1 MLAFN
6 CYYDAIGFDSS
17 GLAAPAELI
26 RKARH
31 EQTQTSIQKREA
43 SLRDIKKG
51 KEMKYIVAI
60 IQPGKVEAVYNALL
74 EIGVSG
80 LTTTEVQG
88 YGRQKGK
95 TEMYRGAEYTVN
107 FLPKMKI
114 EVAVSGKMAGKVVA
128 AIKTASES
136 GKIGDGK
143 IFTLD
148 LADAMRIRTG
158 ETGAEAL

>member
-6 CYYDAIGFDSS
+6 CYYDAIGFGSN
-17 GLAAPAELI
+17 GLAAPTGSI
-26 RKARH
+26 REARH
-31 EQTQTSIQKREA
+31 EQ
-43 SLRDIKKG
+43 SLTCRDKKKMRRRDIKKG
-51 KEMKYIVAI
+51 EKMKYIVAI

-80 LTTTEVQG
+80 LTTTEVHG

-95 TEMYRGAEYTVN
+95 TEMYRGAEYIVN

-114 EVAVSGKMAGKVVA
+114 EVAVSSKIAGKVVA

>member
-6 CYYDAIGFDSS
+6 CYHDAIECDSN
-17 GLAAPAELI
+17 GLAAPTELL
-26 RKARH
+26 REARH
-31 EQTQTSIQKREA
+31 EQTQTSIHKKET

-60 IQPGKVEAVYNALL
+60 IQPGKVEAVHNALL
-74 EIGVSG
+74 EIGVNG
-80 LTTTEVQG
+80 LTTTEVHG

-114 EVAVSGKMAGKVVA
+114 EVAVSGSF
-128 AIKTASES
+128 AS
-136 GKIGDGK
+136 GN
-143 IFTLD
+143 LN
-148 LADAMRIRTG
+148 L
-158 ETGAEAL
+158 

>member
-1 MLAFN
+1 
-6 CYYDAIGFDSS
+6 
-17 GLAAPAELI
+17 
-26 RKARH
+26 
-31 EQTQTSIQKREA
+31 
-43 SLRDIKKG
+43 
-51 KEMKYIVAI
+51 MKYIVAI

-95 TEMYRGAEYTVN
+95 TEMYRGAEYVVN

-114 EVAVSGKMAGKVVA
+114 EVAVSTEMAGEVVA
-128 AIKTASES
+128 AIKSASES

-143 IFTLD
+143 IFVVNLEQ
-148 LADAMRIRTG
+148 AVRIRTG
-158 ETGAEAL
+158 ESGNDAL

>member
-1 MLAFN
+1 
-6 CYYDAIGFDSS
+6 
-17 GLAAPAELI
+17 
-26 RKARH
+26 
-31 EQTQTSIQKREA
+31 
-43 SLRDIKKG
+43 
-51 KEMKYIVAI
+51 MKYIVAI
-60 IQPGKVEAVYNALL
+60 IQPGKVEAVYNALHEL
-74 EIGVSG
+74 GVSG

-95 TEMYRGAEYTVN
+95 TEMYRGAEYVVN
-107 FLPKMKI
+107 FLPKMKV
-114 EVAVSGKMAGKVVA
+114 EVAVPSKMSGKVVA
-128 AIKTASES
+128 AIRDASET

>member
-1 MLAFN
+1 MKPAT
-6 CYYDAIGFDSS
+6 SS
-17 GLAAPAELI
+17 RRRTDK
-26 RKARH
+26 RKEVR
-31 EQTQTSIQKREA
+31 RF
-43 SLRDIKKG
+43 DIKKG
-51 KEMKYIVAI
+51 KKMKYIVAI

-74 EIGVSG
+74 ELGVSG
-80 LTTTEVQG
+80 LTTSEVHG

-95 TEMYRGAEYTVN
+95 TEMYRGAEYVVN
-107 FLPKMKI
+107 FIPKMKI
-114 EVAVSGKMAGKVVA
+114 EVAVSSKMADQVVA
-128 AIKTASES
+128 AIKSASES

>member
-1 MLAFN
+1 
-6 CYYDAIGFDSS
+6 
-17 GLAAPAELI
+17 
-26 RKARH
+26 
-31 EQTQTSIQKREA
+31 
-43 SLRDIKKG
+43 
-51 KEMKYIVAI
+51 MKYIVAI

-74 EIGVSG
+74 EIGISG
-80 LTTTEVQG
+80 LTTSEVHG

-95 TEMYRGAEYTVN
+95 TEMYRGAEYIVN
-107 FLPKMKI
+107 FIPKMKI
-114 EVAVSGKMAGKVVA
+114 EVAVSSKMAEKAVA
-128 AIKTASES
+128 AIKSASES

>member
-1 MLAFN
+1 MRKR
-6 CYYDAIGFDSS
+6 DSR
-17 GLAAPAELI
+17 LQPT
-26 RKARH
+26 RR
-31 EQTQTSIQKREA
+31 RY
-43 SLRDIKKG
+43 IKKG
-51 KEMKYIVAI
+51 EDMKYIVAI
-60 IQPGKVEAVYNALL
+60 IQPGKVEDVYNALL
-74 EIGVSG
+74 EIGISG

-95 TEMYRGAEYTVN
+95 TEMYRGAEYNVN
-107 FLPKMKI
+107 SLPKMKI
-114 EVAVSGKMAGKVVA
+114 EVAVSSKDAGKVVS
-128 AIKTASES
+128 AIKDASES

>member
-6 CYYDAIGFDSS
+6 CYHDVIEHDSS
-17 GLAAPAELI
+17 GLAAPTELI
-26 RKARH
+26 REARH
-31 EQTQTSIQKREA
+31 EQTQTSSQKKVA

-60 IQPGKVEAVYNALL
+60 IQPGKVEAVYSALL

-80 LTTTEVQG
+80 LTTTEVHG

-114 EVAVSGKMAGKVVA
+114 EVAVSSKMAGKVVT

>member
-1 MLAFN
+1 
-6 CYYDAIGFDSS
+6 
-17 GLAAPAELI
+17 
-26 RKARH
+26 
-31 EQTQTSIQKREA
+31 
-43 SLRDIKKG
+43 
-51 KEMKYIVAI
+51 MKYIVAI

-74 EIGVSG
+74 EVGING
-80 LTTTEVQG
+80 LTTTEVHG

-95 TEMYRGAEYTVN
+95 TEMYRGAEYVVN
-107 FLPKMKI
+107 FIPKMKI
-114 EVAVSGKMAGKVVA
+114 EVAVSTKMAGKVVA
-128 AIKTASES
+128 AIKAASES

>member
-1 MLAFN
+1 
-6 CYYDAIGFDSS
+6 
-17 GLAAPAELI
+17 
-26 RKARH
+26 
-31 EQTQTSIQKREA
+31 
-43 SLRDIKKG
+43 
-51 KEMKYIVAI
+51 MKYIVAI

-74 EIGVSG
+74 DLGVSG

-95 TEMYRGAEYTVN
+95 TEMYRGAEYVVN
-107 FLPKMKI
+107 FLPKMKV
-114 EVAVSGKMAGKVVA
+114 EVAVTSKMASKVVA
-128 AIKTASES
+128 TIRAAAET

>member
-1 MLAFN
+1 MRQR
-6 CYYDAIGFDSS
+6 DSR
-17 GLAAPAELI
+17 LQPT
-26 RKARH
+26 RR
-31 EQTQTSIQKREA
+31 RY
-43 SLRDIKKG
+43 IKKG
-51 KEMKYIVAI
+51 EDMKYIVAI
-60 IQPGKVEAVYNALL
+60 IQPGKVEDVYNALL
-74 EIGVSG
+74 EIGISG

-95 TEMYRGAEYTVN
+95 TEMYRGAEYNVN

-114 EVAVSGKMAGKVVA
+114 EVAVSSKDAGKVVS
-128 AIKTASES
+128 AIKDASES

>member
-1 MLAFN
+1 MRKR
-6 CYYDAIGFDSS
+6 DSR
-17 GLAAPAELI
+17 LQPT
-26 RKARH
+26 RR
-31 EQTQTSIQKREA
+31 RY
-43 SLRDIKKG
+43 IKKG
-51 KEMKYIVAI
+51 EDMKYIVAI
-60 IQPGKVEAVYNALL
+60 IQPGKVEDVYNALL
-74 EIGVSG
+74 EIGISG

-95 TEMYRGAEYTVN
+95 TEMYRGAEYNVN

-114 EVAVSGKMAGKVVA
+114 EVAVSSKDAGKVVS
-128 AIKTASES
+128 AIKDASES

>member
-6 CYYDAIGFDSS
+6 CYHDVIECDSN
-17 GLAAPAELI
+17 GLAAPTVLI
-26 RKARH
+26 REGRH
-31 EQTQTSIQKREA
+31 EQTQTSSQKKVA
-43 SLRDIKKG
+43 GLRDIKKG

-80 LTTTEVQG
+80 LTTTEVHG

-114 EVAVSGKMAGKVVA
+114 EVAVSGKMADKVVA

>member
-1 MLAFN
+1 MRKR
-6 CYYDAIGFDSS
+6 DSR
-17 GLAAPAELI
+17 LQPT
-26 RKARH
+26 RR
-31 EQTQTSIQKREA
+31 RY
-43 SLRDIKKG
+43 IKKG
-51 KEMKYIVAI
+51 EDMKYIVAI
-60 IQPGKVEAVYNALL
+60 IQPGKVEDVYNALL
-74 EIGVSG
+74 EIGISG

-95 TEMYRGAEYTVN
+95 TEMYRGAEYSVN
-107 FLPKMKI
+107 FLPKMKV
-114 EVAVSGKMAGKVVA
+114 EVAVSSKEAAKVVT
-128 AIKTASES
+128 AIKAASES

>member
-6 CYYDAIGFDSS
+6 CYYTTIECDSN
-17 GLAAPAELI
+17 GPAAPTELI
-26 RKARH
+26 REARH
-31 EQTQTSIQKREA
+31 EQ
-43 SLRDIKKG
+43 SLTCQHFKKTRRRDIKKG
-51 KEMKYIVAI
+51 KKMKYIVAI
-60 IQPGKVEAVYNALL
+60 IQPGRVEAVYNALL
-74 EIGVSG
+74 EIGISG
-80 LTTTEVQG
+80 LTTSEVHG

-95 TEMYRGAEYTVN
+95 TEMYRGAEYVVN

-114 EVAVSGKMAGKVVA
+114 EVAVSSKMAGKVVA

>member
-1 MLAFN
+1 MTRVVWRRQRSYSVKPPRAVADVSQ
-6 CYYDAIGFDSS
+6 C
-17 GLAAPAELI
+17 
-26 RKARH
+26 
-31 EQTQTSIQKREA
+31 IQKTRR
-43 SLRDIKKG
+43 RDIKKG
-51 KEMKYIVAI
+51 KKMKYIVAI

-80 LTTTEVQG
+80 LTTTEVHG

-95 TEMYRGAEYTVN
+95 TEMYRGAEYVVN
-107 FLPKMKI
+107 FIPKMKI
-114 EVAVSGKMAGKVVA
+114 EVAVSSKMVGKVVA

>member
-6 CYYDAIGFDSS
+6 CYHGAIEYVSS
-17 GLAAPAELI
+17 GLAAPTELL
-26 RKARH
+26 REARH
-31 EQTQTSIQKREA
+31 EQTQTSIQKKET

-60 IQPGKVEAVYNALL
+60 IQPGKVEAVHNALL
-74 EIGVSG
+74 EIGVNG
-80 LTTTEVQG
+80 LTTTEVHG

-114 EVAVSGKMAGKVVA
+114 EVAVSSKMAGKVVA

>member
-1 MLAFN
+1 MRTR
-6 CYYDAIGFDSS
+6 DSCFQ
-17 GLAAPAELI
+17 AT
-26 RKARH
+26 RR
-31 EQTQTSIQKREA
+31 RY
-43 SLRDIKKG
+43 IKKG
-51 KEMKYIVAI
+51 EDMKYIVAI
-60 IQPGKVEAVYNALL
+60 IQPGKVEDVYNALL
-74 EIGVSG
+74 EIGISG

-95 TEMYRGAEYTVN
+95 TEMYRGAEYNVN

-114 EVAVSGKMAGKVVA
+114 EVAVSSEDAGKVVS
-128 AIKTASES
+128 AIKDASES

>member
-1 MLAFN
+1 
-6 CYYDAIGFDSS
+6 
-17 GLAAPAELI
+17 
-26 RKARH
+26 
-31 EQTQTSIQKREA
+31 
-43 SLRDIKKG
+43 
-51 KEMKYIVAI
+51 MKYIVAI

-74 EIGVSG
+74 EIGISG
-80 LTTTEVQG
+80 LTTSEVNG

-95 TEMYRGAEYTVN
+95 TEMYRGAEYVVN
-107 FLPKMKI
+107 FIPKMKI
-114 EVAVSGKMAGKVVA
+114 EVAVSSKMAGQVVS

-158 ETGAEAL
+158 ETGADAL

>member
-6 CYYDAIGFDSS
+6 CYHDVTECGSG
-17 GLAAPAELI
+17 GLAAPTELI
-26 RKARH
+26 REARH
-31 EQTQTSIQKREA
+31 EQ
-43 SLRDIKKG
+43 SLTYQDYKKIRRRDIKKG
-51 KEMKYIVAI
+51 KKMKYIVAI

-74 EIGVSG
+74 EVGVSG
-80 LTTTEVQG
+80 LTTTEVHG

-95 TEMYRGAEYTVN
+95 TEMYRGAEYVVN

-114 EVAVSGKMAGKVVA
+114 EVAVSSKMAGKVVA
-128 AIKTASES
+128 AIKSASES

>member
-1 MLAFN
+1 MR
-6 CYYDAIGFDSS
+6 G
-17 GLAAPAELI
+17 
-26 RKARH
+26 H
-31 EQTQTSIQKREA
+31 E
-43 SLRDIKKG
+43 IKKG
-51 KEMKYIVAI
+51 ENMKYIVAI
-60 IQPGKVEAVYNALL
+60 IQPGKVEAVYSALL

-80 LTTTEVQG
+80 LTTSEVHG

-95 TEMYRGAEYTVN
+95 TEMYRGAEYVVN
-107 FLPKMKI
+107 FIPKMKI
-114 EVAVSGKMAGKVVA
+114 EVAVSSKMAGDVVA
-128 AIKTASES
+128 AIKSASES

>member
-6 CYYDAIGFDSS
+6 CYHGAIECDSS
-17 GLAAPAELI
+17 GLAAPTELI
-26 RKARH
+26 REARH
-31 EQTQTSIQKREA
+31 EQTQTSSQKKVA
-43 SLRDIKKG
+43 GLRDIKKG

-80 LTTTEVQG
+80 LTTTEVHG

-95 TEMYRGAEYTVN
+95 TEMYRGAEYVVN

-114 EVAVSGKMAGKVVA
+114 EVAVSSEMAGKVVA

>member
-1 MLAFN
+1 
-6 CYYDAIGFDSS
+6 
-17 GLAAPAELI
+17 
-26 RKARH
+26 
-31 EQTQTSIQKREA
+31 
-43 SLRDIKKG
+43 
-51 KEMKYIVAI
+51 MKYIVAI

-74 EIGVSG
+74 ELGVSG

-95 TEMYRGAEYTVN
+95 TEMYRGAEYNVN
-107 FLPKMKI
+107 FLPKMKV
-114 EVAVSGKMAGKVVA
+114 EVAVSSKDAAKVVT
-128 AIKTASES
+128 AIKAASES

>member
-6 CYYDAIGFDSS
+6 CYHGAIEYVSS
-17 GLAAPAELI
+17 GLAAPTELL
-26 RKARH
+26 REARH
-31 EQTQTSIQKREA
+31 EQTQTSIHKKET

-60 IQPGKVEAVYNALL
+60 IQPGKVEAVHDALL

-80 LTTTEVQG
+80 LTTTEVHG

-114 EVAVSGKMAGKVVA
+114 EVAVSSKMAGKVVA

>member
-6 CYYDAIGFDSS
+6 CYYGAIGFDSS
-17 GLAAPAELI
+17 GLAAPTEII
-26 RKARH
+26 REVRH
-31 EQTQTSIQKREA
+31 EQTQTSIHCKEA

-51 KEMKYIVAI
+51 NEMKYIVAI
-60 IQPGKVEAVYNALL
+60 IQPGKVEAVYNALI

-80 LTTTEVQG
+80 LTTTEVHG

-95 TEMYRGAEYTVN
+95 SEMYRGAEYTVN

-114 EVAVSGKMAGKVVA
+114 EVAVSSKIAGKVVA

>member
-1 MLAFN
+1 
-6 CYYDAIGFDSS
+6 
-17 GLAAPAELI
+17 
-26 RKARH
+26 
-31 EQTQTSIQKREA
+31 
-43 SLRDIKKG
+43 
-51 KEMKYIVAI
+51 MKYIVAI

-74 EIGVSG
+74 DLGVSG

-95 TEMYRGAEYTVN
+95 TEMYRGAEYVVN

-114 EVAVSGKMAGKVVA
+114 EVAVSGEMADKVVA
-128 AIKTASES
+128 TIKAATET

-148 LADAMRIRTG
+148 LSDAMRIRTG
-158 ETGAEAL
+158 ETGVEAL

>member
-1 MLAFN
+1 MRQR
-6 CYYDAIGFDSS
+6 DSR
-17 GLAAPAELI
+17 LQPA
-26 RKARH
+26 RR
-31 EQTQTSIQKREA
+31 RY
-43 SLRDIKKG
+43 IKKG
-51 KEMKYIVAI
+51 EDMKYIVAI
-60 IQPGKVEAVYNALL
+60 IQPGKVEDVYNALL
-74 EIGVSG
+74 EIGISG

-95 TEMYRGAEYTVN
+95 TEMYRGAEYNVN

-114 EVAVSGKMAGKVVA
+114 EVAVSSKDAGKVVS
-128 AIKTASES
+128 AIKDASES

>member
-6 CYYDAIGFDSS
+6 CYYDAIECDSS
-17 GLAAPAELI
+17 GLAAPTELI
-26 RKARH
+26 REARH
-31 EQTQTSIQKREA
+31 EQSQTCHSQKRT

-51 KEMKYIVAI
+51 KKMKYIVAI

-80 LTTTEVQG
+80 LTTTEVHG

-114 EVAVSGKMAGKVVA
+114 EVAVSSKMAGKVVA